1 MLEELDKEY
10 DKTLE
15 REHENTRKNS
25 ITIDLKK
32 MMIMVLPVEYSKPKM
47 VHSAS
52 FQTAWFVIINC
63 TIME

>member
-1 MLEELDKEY
+1 MLEELDREY

-32 MMIMVLPVEYSKPKM
+32 ITIPVLPVEYSKPKM
-47 VHSAS
+47 VHFAG